1 MKDKYIVKRIP
12 ASETYDWLLHKH
24 YLKRKTSFT
33 YAFGLFENNILV
45 GILTYGNAIPLTMK
59 KSLFGE
65 KYMDLVYELNRL
77 CTNDDLDKNANSYFI
92 SQSFKLLPKPFII
105 VSYADKSFGHTGYI
119 YQATNFIYTGESH
132 VQLDWKVKGM
142 ENIHSR
148 TLMDEFAFEK
158 DRIKKLKEKY
168 GDLMYQVKRE
178 PKHRY
183 VYVLANKK
191 TKKIIMQDALFEKK
205 PYPKGKNENYDASYN
220 PSVQI
225 KLF

>member
-1 MKDKYIVKRIP
+1 MKSIDSYQCNEWMLK
-12 ASETYDWLLHKH
+12 KH
-24 YLKRKTSFT
+24 YLKRKTSFSFS
-33 YAFGLFENNILV
+33 FGLYDNNILI

-59 KSLFGE
+59 KSLFGV
-65 KYMDLVYELNRL
+65 KYMGIVYELNRL
-77 CTNDDLDKNANSYFI
+77 CTNDDIHKNANSYFI
-92 SQSFKLLPKPFII
+92 SESFKLLPKPIII

-119 YQATNFIYTGESH
+119 YQAANFMYTGESH

-148 TLMDEFAFEK
+148 TLMDEFAFQK

-168 GDLMYQVKRE
+168 GDLMYQVKRD

-183 VYVLANKK
+183 VYVLASKK
-191 TKKIIMQDALFEKK
+191 QKKIILQNALFEKK
-205 PYPKGKNENYDASYN
+205 PYPKGENKNYDASYN